1 MSIEN
6 REIVPIPG
14 RVSVLENT
22 QITKQ
27 NKAMVTEANAKL
39 AKSLSTTS
47 TLIKFTIFDLNT
59 GKVKSK
65 RFKESFV
72 KSKTMK
78 EKESEVN

>member
-1 MSIEN
+1 
-6 REIVPIPG
+6 
-14 RVSVLENT
+14 
-22 QITKQ
+22 
-27 NKAMVTEANAKL
+27 MVTGAKRTWRN
-39 AKSLSTTS
+39 SLSTTS